1 VVVPKH
7 VNREDFFTDF
17 PHILKRMAPPGAIE
31 ELTPVP
37 EAYVPIIKLE
47 FSGISIDLIFARLQL
62 GSIPQTLELKDKNLL
77 RGLDEFDTRSV
88 NGTRVTDEIL
98 ELVPQPKTFRL
109 ALRAVKLW
117 AQRKLSQCR
126 TSASE
131 SLTPRFSGRAIYAN
145 IMGFPGGVAWAM
157 LVARVC
163 QLYPKAVGS
172 AILGKFF
179 RIIGRWAWPQPV
191 MLKAIE
197 DGPIPDAKVW
207 NPKVSSTFRHSK
219 FGSLNSF
226 LQQMRQT
233 DRKHLMPIITPAY
246 PSMCATH
253 NITDSTK
260 KIILKELHR
269 GGDICD
275 KIMTGKLNWSELFT
289 RHTFFTKDYKYYLSV
304 VASST
309 NKDAQNVW
317 SGLVESKLRQL
328 VIALDWQGVVEVA
341 HPFNKGFERVHTCPS
356 REAID
361 AVQVGSL
368 QYQNRDSKTETTDQ
382 TNDPKHAAAAQN
394 AAEDLALPQVDKV
407 PEQNG
412 EGETT
417 VYTTTYY
424 VGIELKPG
432 KHNSRKP
439 CESCG

>member
-1 VVVPKH
+1 
-7 VNREDFFTDF
+7 
-17 PHILKRMAPPGAIE
+17 
-31 ELTPVP
+31 
-37 EAYVPIIKLE
+37 
-47 FSGISIDLIFARLQL
+47 
-62 GSIPQTLELKDKNLL
+62 
-77 RGLDEFDTRSV
+77 
-88 NGTRVTDEIL
+88 
-98 ELVPQPKTFRL
+98 
-109 ALRAVKLW
+109 LW
-117 AQRKLSQCR
+117 AQR
-126 TSASE
+126 
-131 SLTPRFSGRAIYAN
+131 RAIYAN

-207 NPKVSSTFRHSK
+207 NPK
-219 FGSLNSF
+219 
-226 LQQMRQT
+226 MRQT

-341 HPFNKGFERVHTCPS
+341 HPFNKGFERIHTCPS

-432 KHNSRKP
+432 SSKSLDISGQTTQFKQMCYSWPNYDENLHCLTVVTTRNFDLPEDVFEPAETRPTRPAKKKATKKP
-439 CESCG
+439 DGTAVKRSIDHVEDSTTNGVKRRASSNGSIPVATPT